1 MKSNW
6 QQFWAKKILKIF
18 WDFWGQK
25 FRNYVILY
33 AQKWIC
39 VVVCSIKNVY
49 WRLKVIGENNKTCEN
64 NLATILSKQ
73 KNFEIFLRFLRS
85 EISKV
90 RHFICPK
97 NGFPPTSRWCKK
109 FSRGAMKTNKNSCE
123 TWDIRLSKAPTL
135 VSIRPLEKKCWPFF
149 EKTGFVSTL

>member
-1 MKSNW
+1 MDLCRNMLDRKGVLATKSHRGKYENMW
-6 QQFWAKKILKIF
+6 NQIDNNFERKKILKIF

-39 VVVCSIKNVY
+39 VVVCSIKNVF
-49 WRLKVIGENNKTCEN
+49 WRLKVIGENKKTCEN
-64 NLATILSKQ
+64 NLATILSK

-97 NGFPPTSRWCKK
+97 NVFSPTSRWWKK
-109 FSRGAMKTNKNSCE
+109 VSRGAMKTNKNSCDV
-123 TWDIRLSKAPTL
+123 TPGT
-135 VSIRPLEKKCWPFF
+135 
-149 EKTGFVSTL
+149 